1 MATVDCGDA
10 LFDLAAVA
18 SAAALPTVCLSQAPC
33 TAAGAVPRDHVAVG
47 GGWIPDCDG
56 VLKF

>member
-47 GGWIPDCDG
+47 GGGYLTVTAC
-56 VLKF
+56 